1 MSTRRRRPVRRPA
14 ARRKVVRRRRRIRA
28 NPPGCKCYNKCCGA
42 RGQRCTCRKCRGGR
56 EHGKWA
62 LYANPPAKRKKRKQ
76 RRKVRSSAGRIKVG
90 VIGRCTAI
98 EYIRGGKRWRH
109 VVEGKSRLL
118 APKHGGAYIVA
129 DGIRVS
135 RFLEG

>member
-1 MSTRRRRPVRRPA
+1 MPKRRRV
-14 ARRKVVRRRRRIRA
+14 RA
-28 NPPGCKCYNKCCGA
+28 NPPGCRCYDRCCGA
-42 RGQRCTCRKCRGGR
+42 RGGRCSCGKCRISR
-56 EHGKWA
+56 RSEHGKWS
-62 LYANPPAKRKKRKQ
+62 LWANPPAKRQ
-76 RRKVRSSAGRIKVG
+76 TCRKVRRRRSSRRIEVG

-118 APKHGGAYIVA
+118 APTDGRSYIVA
-129 DGIRVS
+129 DGIKVS